1 MSAQIDPHLWL
12 PEPQLA
18 FHPDPGVRIA
28 TSTRCAV
35 FSASDH
41 IPAD

>member
-18 FHPDPGVRIA
+18 FTRTGRPIGI
-28 TSTRCAV
+28 STRCAV
-35 FSASDH
+35 FSASAR
-41 IPAD
+41 IPAA